1 MDELVTRI
9 ADIADASSISNLLHE
24 FNGEALPPPALVER
38 MQEVQDLE
46 TAFIADLDGAAA
58 GLLVLRTVPTLSD
71 SQDWAEITEM
81 YVRPALRRRGVG
93 RVLIEAAIEHA
104 RRHGCTEVHLLVDPA
119 NKTAIAF
126 YEAVRFCRDSWEMLR
141 EL

>member
-1 MDELVTRI
+1 MGDLVVRI
-9 ADIADASSISNLLHE
+9 GVVADAPSISNLLYE
-24 FNGEALPPPALVER
+24 FNGEALSPSALAER

-46 TAFIADLDGAAA
+46 AAFLAELDGTAV

-71 SQDWAEITEM
+71 PQDWAEITEM
-81 YVRPALRRRGVG
+81 YVRPNSRRRGVG
-93 RVLIEAAIEHA
+93 RALIEAAIKHA

-119 NKTAIAF
+119 NRTGLSF
-126 YEAVRFCRDSWEMLR
+126 YEAVGFSRDSWEMRR